1 MDIRRENNEDRKR
14 ERECDTKISFSNF
27 YHYLFMFQIFDTDLN
42 LLNTI
47 ENRAFHTINDMAMLR
62 DGTLVLASSYA
73 LYHVTT
79 GGEQLELIKYGNF
92 KSACVVN
99 EKMFVYKSQPGKP
112 CVLVYVY
119 NGVWN
124 MESSF
129 DLPFG
134 GFVTLS
140 AHRDTLTACSPNKG
154 QLYRLNS
161 KGKQDELDSRCHMR
175 KKGVLSLC

>member
-1 MDIRRENNEDRKR
+1 
-14 ERECDTKISFSNF
+14 
-27 YHYLFMFQIFDTDLN
+27 MFLLQIFDTDLN

-47 ENRAFHTINDMAMLR
+47 VNQAFHTINDVARLR

-79 GGEQLELIKYGNF
+79 DGEQLELIKYGNF

-99 EKMFVYKSQPGKP
+99 EKVFVYKSQPGKP
-112 CVLVYVY
+112 CVLIYVY

-134 GFVTLS
+134 GIVTLS
-140 AHRDTLTACSPNKG
+140 AHRDNLTACRANKG
-154 QLYRLNS
+154 QLYRLNT
-161 KGKQDELDSRCHMR
+161 KGKQD
-175 KKGVLSLC
+175 K